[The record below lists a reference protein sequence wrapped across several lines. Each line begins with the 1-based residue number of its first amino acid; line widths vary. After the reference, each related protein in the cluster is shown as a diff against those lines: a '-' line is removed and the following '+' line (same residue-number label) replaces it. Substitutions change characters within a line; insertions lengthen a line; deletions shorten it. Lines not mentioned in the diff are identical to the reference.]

1 VNHRK
6 IEGNSHTLTDSW
18 TTWSALVAILFMF
31 TWTLSCNTAH
41 AEPESGTNALEGI
54 TFEALGYVDY
64 SAGKKPAANMKE
76 TDYNRFQLTR
86 GYLTLKKKVV
96 GWMSV
101 RITLDITQDETG
113 DYKRREKYFY
123 AELRPADMG
132 FLTNMKSE
140 IGIGHMPWLDFEE
153 HVNPYRAQGT
163 MPVERA
169 GIFNSA
175 DAGVSLTGY
184 FGEKMADAA
193 ERTGNS
199 HYAGRYGSWHV
210 GIYNG
215 GGYHASEANENKV
228 VEGRVTFRP
237 LAGVA
242 PGLQLSYLGLFG
254 KGNVSSQGS
263 TPDYMVNLGMVSY
276 EHPEFT
282 VTGQVFATEGNAKG
296 NWLDPVTGDALKTLG
311 YSVFGTAH
319 IPGAERRL
327 SVFGRFDSFDAD
339 ADHVIAENTAYTMF
353 MGGAAIDLHEGNMI
367 LVVFESTDY
376 DENFGS
382 AKGSVPAMGTKL
394 GKDQKAQV
402 VYQIKI

>member
-1 VNHRK
+1 MNHRK
-6 IEGNSHTLTDSW
+6 KEGDSHTLISSW
-18 TTWSALVAILFMF
+18 TIRSAFVALLLLF
-31 TWTLSCNTAH
+31 TGTLGGNIAQ
-41 AEPESGTNALEGI
+41 AEPDSGTNPLQGI

-64 SAGKKPAANMKE
+64 SAGQKPDTNSGE

-86 GYLTLKKKVV
+86 GYFTLKKKVV
-96 GWMSV
+96 DWMSV
-101 RITLDITQDETG
+101 RITLDVTQDATG

-163 MPVERA
+163 MPIERA

-175 DAGVSLTGY
+175 DVGISLTGY

-228 VEGRVTFRP
+228 VEGRVTLRP
-237 LAGVA
+237 LAGMA
-242 PGLQLSYLGLFG
+242 PGLQLSYLGLLG
-254 KGNVSSQGS
+254 KGNVSSQSS
-263 TPDYMVNLGMVSY
+263 TPDYMVNLGMVSF

-282 VTGQVFATEGNAKG
+282 ITGQVFATEGNAKG

-311 YSVFGTAH
+311 YSAFGSVRV
-319 IPGAERRL
+319 PGALGHL
-327 SVFGRFDSFDAD
+327 SAFGRFDSFDVD
-339 ADHVIAENTAYTMF
+339 ADDVIAEKTTYTMI
-353 MGGAAIDLHEGNMI
+353 MGGAAIDLHKGNMI
-367 LVVFESTDY
+367 LLVFESSDY
-376 DENFGS
+376 DESFGS
-382 AKGSVPAMGTKL
+382 AKGSLPAVGTKL
-394 GKDQKAQV
+394 GADQKIQV